1 MKRKTGSMKK
11 SAMGL
16 FLSTALLTSAIFP
29 ANALAGEMSKSLN
42 IFETADNAIP
52 LSSALAENTEVA
64 VQMSK
69 AEKKRAIK
77 QMGKN
82 QGNVWVWSKENVV
95 KDQERGPN
103 GGPGQFNGGS
113 VVLGGRASYDP
124 PADWYYLGYKR
135 DGMTDEQAKE
145 LFDSQRGKYLDRMD
159 PWGVVMEMQDNK
171 AKNAWFDVR
180 NMQAFVLRENET
192 TWENLINDPLAVD
205 WIDYFEGNMYG
216 WIGQAEREK
225 VYGFGTSVK
234 MRPKEDK
241 VAHWGSKQILSVPSP
256 ESIRAVLISVEA
268 RISEKSDP
276 NAKLGIQVGA
286 DWKFSDESPAEHPL
300 WYPGAG
306 LSGVQR
312 LTKDWARY
320 YFISV
325 EGIQDAM
332 PERAIS
338 KDKFYS
344 TVVPLADL
352 STSNDESTTV
362 TVSKEDLKS
371 TIENKEKTVT
381 LATSAAKFELDKK
394 AFEPLSK
401 KGDVTISLT
410 PAKTLNKEVKK
421 AIGNRPVYDIVLKA
435 GDKKVANLNGKLNIS
450 LTYKKNA
457 KEKAKGLFVAY
468 VNNNGKL
475 VRVKD
480 SSYNSKIGRITF
492 TTKSLKRFV
501 VMYEAP
507 KKAK

>member
-1 MKRKTGSMKK
+1 
-11 SAMGL
+11 
-16 FLSTALLTSAIFP
+16 
-29 ANALAGEMSKSLN
+29 
-42 IFETADNAIP
+42 
-52 LSSALAENTEVA
+52 
-64 VQMSK
+64 
-69 AEKKRAIK
+69 
-77 QMGKN
+77 
-82 QGNVWVWSKENVV
+82 
-95 KDQERGPN
+95 
-103 GGPGQFNGGS
+103 
-113 VVLGGRASYDP
+113 
-124 PADWYYLGYKR
+124 
-135 DGMTDEQAKE
+135 
-145 LFDSQRGKYLDRMD
+145 
-159 PWGVVMEMQDNK
+159 MEMQDNK

-276 NAKLGIQVGA
+276 KAKLGIQVGA

-320 YFISV
+320 YFVSV

-338 KDKFYS
+338 EDKFYS

-352 STSNDESTTV
+352 SASNDESTTV

-410 PAKTLNKEVKK
+410 PAKNLNKQVKK

-450 LTYKKNA
+450 LTYRKNA

-480 SSYNSKIGRITF
+480 SSYNSKTGKITF

-507 KKAK
+507 KKVK

>member
-192 TWENLINDPLAVD
+192 TWENLIVDPVAVD

-216 WIGQAEREK
+216 WIGQAKREK

-234 MRPKEDK
+234 MQPKQDK

-276 NAKLGIQVGA
+276 KAKLGIQV
-286 DWKFSDESPAEHPL
+286 
-300 WYPGAG
+300 G

-320 YFISV
+320 YFVSV

-338 KDKFYS
+338 EDKFYS

-352 STSNDESTTV
+352 SASNDESTTV

-371 TIENKEKTVT
+371 AIENKEKTVA

-394 AFEPLSK
+394 AFEPLAK

-480 SSYNSKIGRITF
+480 SFYNSKTGRITF